1 MDLISYAELAVLL
14 VNSAEPDPLREEL
27 YAVFA
32 CADAGKEHE
41 AVDLLNALL
50 IRYPVHPQISGHDG
64 QHWHLHLSEGGEAAG
79 AVMGLAALV
88 TDLGVDR
95 LGLCSAASC
104 ERAFIDT
111 SSNRSRRY
119 CSERCASR
127 ANVAAYRARR
137 KSGQ

>member
-1 MDLISYAELAVLL
+1 MDLISYAQLAVTL
-14 VNSAEPDPLREEL
+14 VNGAHRDPQLF
-27 YAVFA
+27 AVFA
-32 CADAGKEHE
+32 YADAGKERE

-50 IRYPVHPQISGHDG
+50 IRYPVHPQLSGHDG
-64 QHWHLHLSEGGEAAG
+64 QRWHLHLSEGGETAG
-79 AVMGLAALV
+79 AIMGLAALV
-88 TDLGVDR
+88 AELGVDR

-104 ERAFIDT
+104 EQVFIDT

-137 KSGQ
+137 RSGQ